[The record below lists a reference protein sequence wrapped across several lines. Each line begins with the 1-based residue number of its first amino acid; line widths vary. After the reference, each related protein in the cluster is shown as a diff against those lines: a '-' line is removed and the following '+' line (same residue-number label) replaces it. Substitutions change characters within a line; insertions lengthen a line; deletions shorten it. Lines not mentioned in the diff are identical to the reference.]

1 MSKMKSIGKKLTVM
15 ALTGML
21 LVLLAGVALASQ
33 PSSADENE
41 PRGCSA
47 CEERL
52 SASQIGDDA
61 STYSNEPSTELVGT
75 AQSPT
80 ALRPDARAVGR
91 HTYTRI
97 KLPARATL
105 ISPKGTIGTSNPT
118 YLWRCVPGATQY
130 LLKVVNVNNPNPPI
144 IDNQEYDAEDVVSN
158 QGCSYKPGVI
168 LPAGNYRWWI
178 QAKNSKG
185 TGPLSYYN
193 SFRFANVS
201 PGTVTLISP
210 RGLISTRHPT
220 FIWTAISSATQY
232 RLQVN
237 DSNDDVV
244 IEEEYL
250 AEDVTSGA
258 RAIARSPTIL
268 SGGIYFWRVQAS
280 NDAGT
285 GSWSGYRYFE
295 IVCGSRASQ
304 AEKQSEPRP
313 ERERRSAARP
323 SRGSAS
329 S

>member
-15 ALTGML
+15 ALAGML

-33 PSSADENE
+33 PPSADENE
-41 PRGCSA
+41 PHGCSA
-47 CEERL
+47 CEERQ
-52 SASQIGDDA
+52 SASQIGDEI
-61 STYSNEPSTELVGT
+61 STYSNEPPTELVGS

-130 LLKVVNVNNPNPPI
+130 LLKVANANTPNTAI
-144 IDNQEYDAEDVVSN
+144 IDLVEYNAEDVVSN
-158 QGCSYKPGVI
+158 QGCSIKPDVI
-168 LPAGNYRWWI
+168 LPVGNYRWWI

-201 PGTVTLISP
+201 PGTVTPISP

-232 RLQVN
+232 HLQVN
-237 DSNDDVV
+237 DSNDVV
-244 IEEEYL
+244 VFDEWYL
-250 AEDVTSGA
+250 AEDVTSGT
-258 RAIARSPTIL
+258 RAIAVRPIIL
-268 SGGIYFWRVQAS
+268 SGGIYFWRMQAS

-285 GSWSGYRYFE
+285 GSWSSYRYFE
-295 IVCGSRASQ
+295 IVCGSMASQ

-313 ERERRSAARP
+313 QRERGSAARP
-323 SRGSAS
+323 SRGSA
-329 S
+329 

>member
-15 ALTGML
+15 ALAGML

-41 PRGCSA
+41 PHGCSA
-47 CEERL
+47 CEERQ
-52 SASQIGDDA
+52 SASQIGDDI
-61 STYSNEPSTELVGT
+61 STYSNEPPTELVGS

-130 LLKVVNVNNPNPPI
+130 LLKVANLDTQI
-144 IDNQEYDAEDVVSN
+144 TTIEEYEAEEVVSN
-158 QGCSYKPGVI
+158 QGCSIKPGDI
-168 LPAGNYRWWI
+168 LAAGNYRWWI

-185 TGPLSYYN
+185 TGPWSYYN
-193 SFRFANVS
+193 SFKFANVK
-201 PGTVTLISP
+201 PGNVTPISP
-210 RGLISTRHPT
+210 RGLISTRRPT

-232 RLQVN
+232 NLEVSDQN
-237 DSNDDVV
+237 EEVV
-244 IEEEYL
+244 FVESYM
-250 AEDVTSGA
+250 AEDVTSGT

-285 GSWSGYRYFE
+285 GSWSSDKYFE

-313 ERERRSAARP
+313 EREKGSAARP
-323 SRGSAS
+323 SRGSA
-329 S
+329 